1 MSVKINWEKIK
12 LYAFN
17 ILIPLVLGA
26 AVGLITSRFMD
37 YAELKQ
43 PPLAPPSVLFPIA
56 WSVLYVLMGISFA
69 ILKDKGVADNN
80 ISILYFVQL
89 AVNLLWPV
97 AFFVLKW
104 RLFAFIW
111 ILLLDALVIATAIG
125 FYRRDNKAG
134 LLQIPYVLWVLF
146 ASYLNLGIVILD

>member
-56 WSVLYVLMGISFA
+56 WSVLYLLMGISFA

-125 FYRRDNKAG
+125 FYRRDNKSG

-146 ASYLNLGIVILD
+146 ASYLNLGIVILN